1 MQDII
6 GRILQTM
13 YVHTVQAA
21 ALLHSS
27 HETRSGIHCQSP
39 VRHHDVVTGTKCR
52 GALAAS
58 RAPKLTRLLAIAGS
72 IPSRT
77 AHAKLCQNKKLS
89 QLRRQRQHA
98 GVVLGQRVV
107 RTHHVVIVGR
117 GSGGGAA
124 AACAAAVFAVA
135 AVFAA
140 AAAAGVTAA
149 VVFIA
154 AAAAVPPLACKRP
167 RQGNARQ
174 TARQDQLSRANA
186 KQAIQQ
192 NQIGKGQESQGPGT

>member
-1 MQDII
+1 MQEII

-27 HETRSGIHCQSP
+27 DETRSGIHCQSP

-77 AHAKLCQNKKLS
+77 AHAKLCQIKKLS
-89 QLRRQRQHA
+89 QSRRQRQHA
-98 GVVLGQRVV
+98 GVVFGQRVV

-117 GSGGGAA
+117 AKDGVRVVL
-124 AACAAAVFAVA
+124 AAVDARAAEEAEHCSRVA
-135 AVFAA
+135 SRRQRDN
-140 AAAAGVTAA
+140 GKD
-149 VVFIA
+149 
-154 AAAAVPPLACKRP
+154 LA
-167 RQGNARQ
+167 
-174 TARQDQLSRANA
+174 TS
-186 KQAIQQ
+186 
-192 NQIGKGQESQGPGT
+192 